1 MYLWVGRGLLVVESD
16 FYVQLDIQA
25 EQKVGLSVGF
35 DHWLFALKVEKN
47 GIACCLKVKPN
58 PFR

>member
-1 MYLWVGRGLLVVESD
+1 MDRGLLVVESD